1 VAQACGQSA
10 QEARCELKKLVFIL
24 TKNDHGLIIWKKQ
37 GEDEMDSNQYS
48 EVRSDGFDRNGC

>member
-1 VAQACGQSA
+1 VAQAWGLSA

-24 TKNDHGLIIWKKQ
+24 TKNDHGLTIWKKQ

-48 EVRSDGFDRNGC
+48 EVRSDGLDRNGC